1 MWTKKGVVVLCGGI
15 AILFTALLVRSMQ
28 LVMTSIA
35 IFSYLLFS
43 VFATRLSRVIP
54 VRKVSSE
61 KIFEDGEIT
70 AELEL
75 INRGSRTG
83 FLEVRDKIPR
93 QVDLKEGSNYIIVDL
108 AGGETTTMRY
118 RFVAPLRGIY
128 PIGPIMLRSQ
138 DNFGLF
144 YKELSIEDI
153 NMISVFPRIEE
164 IKEIYVKARSMKLY
178 PGASPVKMPGPG
190 SEFFLIRDYIPGDP
204 FKNINWKAFAR
215 TGKLL
220 VNEKEREAVSDIIF
234 IVDSSSESNYGTEA
248 ENPLMY
254 GARAAAT
261 MAHFFLK
268 RRDSVGLI
276 VYGEKLVTIKQGMG
290 QKQLYE
296 VLTGLAGAV
305 AEGNLPFKGV
315 VDVVAPYLPKRSP
328 VIIISS
334 LDGDETIPDG
344 ISTLRVLEY
353 PIIVLSP
360 SSIEFE
366 LMARAKTRLGIGDPM
381 PYEILKLVREIKLAD
396 IRALGAH
403 VIDWDPKT
411 PLLAVLRETKR

>member
-70 AELEL
+70 ADLEL

-178 PGASPVKMPGPG
+178 P
-190 SEFFLIRDYIPGDP
+190 
-204 FKNINWKAFAR
+204 
-215 TGKLL
+215 
-220 VNEKEREAVSDIIF
+220 
-234 IVDSSSESNYGTEA
+234 
-248 ENPLMY
+248 
-254 GARAAAT
+254 
-261 MAHFFLK
+261 
-268 RRDSVGLI
+268 
-276 VYGEKLVTIKQGMG
+276 
-290 QKQLYE
+290 
-296 VLTGLAGAV
+296 
-305 AEGNLPFKGV
+305 
-315 VDVVAPYLPKRSP
+315 
-328 VIIISS
+328 
-334 LDGDETIPDG
+334 
-344 ISTLRVLEY
+344 
-353 PIIVLSP
+353 
-360 SSIEFE
+360 
-366 LMARAKTRLGIGDPM
+366 
-381 PYEILKLVREIKLAD
+381 
-396 IRALGAH
+396 
-403 VIDWDPKT
+403 
-411 PLLAVLRETKR
+411 